1 MSFDGA
7 QMGVDVPDLARLV
20 RSDFPLLA
28 DPSGP
33 IYLDSAATTQKPR
46 QVIQAITEHYEHHCA
61 NVHRGLYRLAQE
73 ATEAFEAARTTVA
86 RFVGASDRRGVV
98 FTRNCTEAINLVAQ
112 GWGRGHLCPDDEIL
126 LSALEHHSNLVPWQQ
141 IARATGARLRFVPLS
156 TDGEL
161 QLSRLDEVV
170 SPRTRLVALTGLSNV
185 LGTVTDFEK
194 VVQAARSVGAH
205 VLLDA
210 AQLAAHRPVDMHAL
224 GVDFLVLSGHKLL
237 GPTGVGVL
245 AARPGLLEG
254 MEPLCTGGEMVLDVT
269 LEQATFNEVPY
280 RFEAGTPMIAEAIGL
295 GAAIDYLQ
303 RLGYPRIQDHDRQLV
318 AYGARVLGQVQGLQ
332 LHGPS
337 GVDRA
342 GIFSFNLHRRDGELI
357 HPHDVGTL
365 LAHRGIAVRA
375 GHHCA
380 KPLMRHLKI
389 PASVRAS
396 TFIYNDPQ
404 QLDAL
409 ARDLDEV
416 RSFFDR

>member
-112 GWGRGHLCPDDEIL
+112 GWGRGHLRPDDEIL

-237 GPTGVGVL
+237 GPL
-245 AARPGLLEG
+245 
-254 MEPLCTGGEMVLDVT
+254 
-269 LEQATFNEVPY
+269 
-280 RFEAGTPMIAEAIGL
+280 
-295 GAAIDYLQ
+295 
-303 RLGYPRIQDHDRQLV
+303 RI
-318 AYGARVLGQVQGLQ
+318 
-332 LHGPS
+332 S
-337 GVDRA
+337 
-342 GIFSFNLHRRDGELI
+342 
-357 HPHDVGTL
+357 
-365 LAHRGIAVRA
+365 
-375 GHHCA
+375 
-380 KPLMRHLKI
+380 
-389 PASVRAS
+389 
-396 TFIYNDPQ
+396 
-404 QLDAL
+404 
-409 ARDLDEV
+409 
-416 RSFFDR
+416 